1 MILFF
6 LIAMLVLSLG
16 YTYMG
21 ARLIIPAQLP
31 SPWNW
36 IAWAAVVVF
45 LLIPPLTMYFQMKRV
60 DNHWATALM
69 WVGYISMGFF
79 SFLFTAVV
87 VRDLAGVLFFTGGKI
102 FGDPAAVE
110 SAFDPERR
118 LFLMRTLSIG
128 LIALAAVMTGIGFFE
143 ARKVPAV
150 IEVDVPLANLPP
162 EFEGFR
168 IVQLSDIHAGLT
180 VGHSFIQSVVDEVN
194 ALKPD
199 MIAFTG
205 DFADG
210 SVAHLHHIVE
220 PMKTMSAPHGK
231 FFITGNHEYYS
242 GVKQWLEEARRLEF
256 TTLVNEHAV
265 IERNGKRI
273 LVAGVTDV
281 SGGAFSPEH
290 RTSPVLALKGAPE
303 CDIKILL
310 AHQPRSLYEA
320 APLGFDLQLS
330 GHTHGGQFIPWNL
343 AASIGQP
350 FLSGLNTYGKTTI
363 YISRGT
369 GYWGPPVRLGSRS
382 EITVLRLTRGGGSL
396 DTPAAK

>member
-1 MILFF
+1 MLILS
-6 LIAMLVLSLG
+6 AG

-21 ARLIIPAQLP
+21 FRLIVPAQLP
-31 SPWNW
+31 APWNW
-36 IAWAAVVVF
+36 VAWIAIVVF

-87 VRDLAGVLFFTGGKI
+87 MRDLAGLVFFTGGKM
-102 FGDPAAVE
+102 FGDPASATA
-110 SAFDPERR
+110 AFDPERR
-118 LFLMRTLSIG
+118 LFLMRVLSLGI
-128 LIALAAVMTGIGFFE
+128 IALASAMTAVGFFE
-143 ARKVPAV
+143 ARKRPGV
-150 IEVDVPLANLPP
+150 ITVDVPLANLPE

-168 IVQLSDIHAGLT
+168 IVQITDIHAGLT
-180 VGHSFIQSVVDEVN
+180 VGHSFIQSVVDQVN

-199 MIAFTG
+199 MVAFTG

-220 PMKTMSAPHGK
+220 PMASMSAPYGK
-231 FFITGNHEYYS
+231 FFVTGNHEYYS
-242 GVKQWLEEARRLEF
+242 GVVQWLGEATLLGFR
-256 TTLVNEHAV
+256 TLVNEHV
-265 IERNGKRI
+265 IIEKNGGRM
-273 LVAGVTDV
+273 LLAGVTDV
-281 SGGAFSPEH
+281 GGGAFSPDH
-290 RTSPVLALKGAPE
+290 ASSPVKALSGAPE
-303 CDIKILL
+303 AGVKILL

-350 FLSGLNTYGKTTI
+350 FLSGLNTYGKTVI
-363 YISRGT
+363 YVSKGT
-369 GYWGPPVRLGSRS
+369 GYWGPPIRLGSRS
-382 EITVLRLTRGGGSL
+382 EITVLRLTRNGA
-396 DTPAAK
+396 PPKA